1 LTSNHATT
9 SSRCTTASSAR
20 LISRTRESR
29 RGIKKRRDKMSVS
42 AYVAAFGR
50 APPATWALGAGLVVT
65 SSLLFGNIGLTLT
78 GPLPIIR
85 DQLGTSSL
93 SAKQKVRVWR
103 LFFDEAT
110 KYVIVGT
117 GLTAALHLGAFALGD
132 SAVSRRL
139 AVMSALSSVIT
150 MPYTAMV
157 IMPTNKAL
165 ITLDDKVALSEMDR
179 RKSGK
184 LIEKWD
190 RLHKVRF
197 LMYGSAWLCGLT
209 ALMAAL

>member
-1 LTSNHATT
+1 
-9 SSRCTTASSAR
+9 
-20 LISRTRESR
+20 
-29 RGIKKRRDKMSVS
+29 MSVS

-110 KYVIVGT
+110 AIPGYQKYVIVGT

>member
-1 LTSNHATT
+1 
-9 SSRCTTASSAR
+9 
-20 LISRTRESR
+20 
-29 RGIKKRRDKMSVS
+29 MSVS

-50 APPATWALGAGLVVT
+50 APPAACALGAGLVVT
-65 SSLLFGNIGLTLT
+65 SSLLFGNVGLTLT

-93 SAKQKVRVWR
+93 SAKQKVRIWR
-103 LFFDEAT
+103 LFFDEAAR
-110 KYVIVGT
+110 YVVVGT
-117 GLTAALHLGAFALGD
+117 GLTAALHLGAFALGE
-132 SAVSRRL
+132 SAISRRL
-139 AVMSALSSVIT
+139 ALMSALCSVIVL
-150 MPYTAMV
+150 PYTAMA

-165 ITLDDKVALSEMDR
+165 IALDDKVALSEMDR

-197 LMYGSAWLCGLT
+197 LMYSGAWLCGLAAFT
-209 ALMAAL
+209 AAL

>member
-1 LTSNHATT
+1 
-9 SSRCTTASSAR
+9 
-20 LISRTRESR
+20 
-29 RGIKKRRDKMSVS
+29 MSVS

-50 APPATWALGAGLVVT
+50 APPATCALGAGLVVT

-110 KYVIVGT
+110 EIAGYQRYVIVGT
-117 GLTAALHLGAFALGD
+117 GLTAALHLGAFASGD
-132 SAVSRRL
+132 SPVSRRL
-139 AVMSALSSVIT
+139 AVMSALCSVVT
-150 MPYTAMV
+150 LPYTAMV

-190 RLHKVRF
+190 RLHKIRF
-197 LMYGSAWLCGLT
+197 LMYGSAWLCGL
-209 ALMAAL
+209 AAFMAAL

>member
-1 LTSNHATT
+1 
-9 SSRCTTASSAR
+9 
-20 LISRTRESR
+20 
-29 RGIKKRRDKMSVS
+29 MSVS

-50 APPATWALGAGLVVT
+50 LPPATYALGAGLVVT
-65 SSLLFGNIGLTLT
+65 SSLLFGNVGLTLV
-78 GPLPIIR
+78 GPLPLVK

-110 KYVIVGT
+110 AISAGGHQTYVIAGT
-117 GLTAALHLGAFALGD
+117 GLAAALHLGAFTWGE
-132 SAVSRRL
+132 SPVSRRL
-139 AVMSALSSVIT
+139 AIMSALCTIVT

-165 ITLDDKVALSEMDR
+165 ITLDDKVALSELDR

-190 RLHKVRF
+190 RLHKVRY
-197 LMYGSAWLCGLT
+197 LMYGGAWLCGLAAFT
-209 ALMAAL
+209 AALS

>member
-1 LTSNHATT
+1 
-9 SSRCTTASSAR
+9 
-20 LISRTRESR
+20 
-29 RGIKKRRDKMSVS
+29 MSVS

-50 APPATWALGAGLVVT
+50 APPAACALGAGLVVT
-65 SSLLFGNIGLTLT
+65 SSLLFGNVGLTLT

-103 LFFDEAT
+103 LFFDEAADT
-110 KYVIVGT
+110 RLGGNQRYVVVGT
-117 GLTAALHLGAFALGD
+117 GLTAALHLGAFALGE
-132 SAVSRRL
+132 SPISRRL
-139 AVMSALSSVIT
+139 ALMSALCSVIVL
-150 MPYTAMV
+150 PYTAMA

-165 ITLDDKVALSEMDR
+165 IALDDKVALSEMDR

-197 LMYGSAWLCGLT
+197 LMYSGAWLCGLAAFT
-209 ALMAAL
+209 AAL